1 MASLAESL
9 FQQIAGAAPAV
20 DQEAAIDVGRPDVQN
35 GIAAAIP
42 LLLTALSRNAESPDG
57 AAALHQAIAEDH
69 DGSVLDNLNA
79 YLRNPDLDDG
89 AGILKHAL
97 GDRRETAQ
105 VGISQTTGL
114 DMNTVAKLL
123 QFAAPLVLGMLA
135 KQQRQRGLSADDLA
149 GMLKEERNQESSS
162 NPDMMAVITGMLDA
176 DKDGGVM
183 DDLQNLAGRL
193 FGRRGD

>member
-9 FQQIAGAAPAV
+9 FQQIAGAAPAD

-105 VGISQTTGL
+105 AGISQTTGL

-149 GMLKEERNQESSS
+149 GMLKEERKLESSS